1 MEQPHR
7 ALTLRLEVEADNLK
21 EMEMALD
28 YILHRAWDG
37 EFPQNSIFGDIGS
50 GGWYDW
56 SVRGITHDEY
66 VSQLY
71 EYFKQL
77 PQKV

>member
-7 ALTLRLEVEADNLK
+7 ALTLHLRIEADNLK

-28 YILHRAWDG
+28 DIIRRAWGG
-37 EFPQNSIFGDIGS
+37 EFPQNSVFGGVGS
-50 GGWYDW
+50 GGWYEW
-56 SVRGITHDEY
+56 SVREITHDEY